1 MEKESM
7 TEIEVLRARISQT
20 KPDDAKL
27 YFVTRILKDSA
38 LRRKAVLGKFIY
50 KVYQIDIDDEIRGH
64 LYSTTISELDR
75 TIKKELSLI
84 EYSPISDDTDS
95 LFSYKL
101 KGKEKTLAFSDVVIN
116 QLAKPC
122 PKVQSIEGIISED
135 EELWA
140 YCVGFEEE
148 NDEKI
153 FTFRRILGSKI
164 AIDEKAGKGLIKK
177 VMQTLFNTKSKK
189 LELLHGEVVALD
201 KSVDCVYFDET
212 FFVLKKVNFEQI
224 VGIQEEFKEAA
235 HNVVKDLE
243 ATGRIDG
250 LEILAKKV
258 DSGTSLHRKLARIAR
273 SGGIRTID
281 DKAVRAMKK
290 IAKRH
295 GEKDIT
301 SNGRLVLSEEADIEV
316 LLKLVGDYYKIGE
329 VSGKSYGTYSGKELK
344 VEE

>member
-1 MEKESM
+1 M
-7 TEIEVLRARISQT
+7 TEIEVLRTRISGT
-20 KPDDAKL
+20 NPDDAKL
-27 YFVTRILKDSA
+27 YFVTRILRDTA
-38 LRRKAVLGKFIY
+38 LRRKAVLGKFIS

-64 LYSTTISELDR
+64 LFSTTLSELDR
-75 TIKKELSLI
+75 TIKRELSLV
-84 EYSPISDDTDS
+84 EYSPISDDTES

-101 KGKEKTLAFSDVVIN
+101 KGKEKSLAFSDVVIN
-116 QLAKPC
+116 QLSKPC
-122 PKVQSIEGIISED
+122 PKVQSIEGIISDD

-164 AIDEKAGKGLIKK
+164 AIDEKSSKNLLKK
-177 VMQTLFNTKSKK
+177 AMQTLFNTKSKK

-235 HNVVKDLE
+235 CKVVKDLE
-243 ATGRIDG
+243 ATGRIEG

-273 SGGIRTID
+273 SGGVRDID
-281 DKAVRAMKK
+281 DKAVRTMKK

-301 SNGRLVLSEEADIEV
+301 SNGRLVLSEEADIDV

-329 VSGKSYGTYSGKELK
+329 VSGKSYGTFSGKELK

>member
-1 MEKESM
+1 M
-7 TEIEVLRARISQT
+7 
-20 KPDDAKL
+20 
-27 YFVTRILKDSA
+27 
-38 LRRKAVLGKFIY
+38 
-50 KVYQIDIDDEIRGH
+50 
-64 LYSTTISELDR
+64 
-75 TIKKELSLI
+75 
-84 EYSPISDDTDS
+84 
-95 LFSYKL
+95 
-101 KGKEKTLAFSDVVIN
+101 
-116 QLAKPC
+116 
-122 PKVQSIEGIISED
+122 
-135 EELWA
+135 
-140 YCVGFEEE
+140 GFEED

-164 AIDEKAGKGLIKK
+164 AIDEKAGKKPLKK
-177 VMQTLFNTKSKK
+177 AMQTLFNTKSKK

-250 LEILAKKV
+250 IEILAKKV

-273 SGGIRTID
+273 SGGVRNID
-281 DKAVRAMKK
+281 EKAVRVMKK

-301 SNGRLVLSEEADIEV
+301 SNGRLVLTEEADIDI

-329 VSGKSYGTYSGKELK
+329 VSGKSYGTFSAKELK